1 MYYSVVYNI
10 NNFVLQSKFNN
21 KFIRKIIKL
30 VMNSS
35 KATKNRGFL
44 SLPKN
49 IVEPIISFSSVSK
62 SYKDVAALQEA
73 SFEIK
78 EGDIFGYIGPN
89 GAGKTTTLKILVGLI
104 SDFTGEVEIQG
115 QSIKNRSDYS
125 SLIGYLPQDVGFQE
139 WRTVN
144 HTLITFGLLSGMT
157 KADLDVRIPEVLQLV
172 GLTDA
177 HRRKIKHLSGGM
189 KQKLLL
195 AQALLHNPP
204 ILILDEPL
212 SGLDPTSRFQ
222 LKNILKRLADTKV
235 TIIFSSHILEDVE
248 GIATTIGIISQGRIV
263 KIGKP
268 HELQEE
274 LVTGEAVVISGE
286 NLTSY
291 IDMIK
296 KLPIV
301 ADIESISNTDRIIVR
316 FTSETELNIGLL
328 ELMNFLSSNRIV
340 VTNFNHMKPS
350 LEQVY
355 LKYVTEGSDQ

>member
-1 MYYSVVYNI
+1 MSE
-10 NNFVLQSKFNN
+10 NNGDT
-21 KFIRKIIKL
+21 IIKFT
-30 VMNSS
+30 N
-35 KATKNRGFL
+35 
-44 SLPKN
+44 
-49 IVEPIISFSSVSK
+49 VSK
-62 SYKDVAALQEA
+62 NYRDILALQKA

-104 SDFTGEVEIQG
+104 SDYSGEVEVKG
-115 QSIKNRSDYS
+115 QTIRNQSDYS

-139 WRTVN
+139 WRTVD
-144 HTLITFGLLSGMT
+144 HALRTFGLLSGMT
-157 KADLDVRIPEVLQLV
+157 KDDLDQRIPEVLQLV
-172 GLTDA
+172 GLVDA
-177 HRRKIKHLSGGM
+177 QRRKIKHLSGGM

-248 GIATTIGIISQGRIV
+248 GIATTIGIISQGKVV
-263 KIGKP
+263 KIGNP
-268 HELQEE
+268 QELQEE
-274 LVTGEAVVISGE
+274 LVAGDAVVISGVDIISHISVIE
-286 NLTSY
+286 
-291 IDMIK
+291 

-301 ADIESISNTDRIIVR
+301 DNVEPIANADRIIIH
-316 FTSETELNIGLL
+316 FTSETKLNDGLL
-328 ELMNFLSSNRIV
+328 ELMDFLSSNRII
-340 VTNFNHMKPS
+340 VTNFNHLKPS

-355 LKYVTEGSDQ
+355 LKYVTEGTNQ